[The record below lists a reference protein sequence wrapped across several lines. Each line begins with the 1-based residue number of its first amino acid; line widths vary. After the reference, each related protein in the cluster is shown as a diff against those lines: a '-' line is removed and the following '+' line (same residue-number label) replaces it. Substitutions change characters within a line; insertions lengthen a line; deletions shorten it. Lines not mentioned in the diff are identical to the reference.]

1 MSIRRVSVSVFLLVV
16 WASVGMREVAAQQ
29 GDVELGPEIHANRT
43 VTFRLRA
50 PLARRVVLNGSFLPI
65 SKEMKKDA
73 EGLWSLTVGAL
84 RPEIYEYDFL
94 VDGLTIPDP
103 VNPFVKVWR
112 RTSRSMLLVP
122 GDPAMFYEE
131 QGVPHGTMH
140 IHRYRSETLDVTRGL
155 YLSVY
160 TPPGYETTPEKQY
173 PVLYLLHGSGDT
185 EDAWTV
191 VGRANVILDNA
202 IAERRA
208 EPMIVVMPYGHTP
221 NAGEGNGA
229 TRNVAAFEAD
239 LIADVIPFVERNYR
253 VRVDA
258 ADRAIV
264 GLSMGGGQSL
274 RIGLAHPELFAWI
287 GAFSSSAP
295 SEEELEVLLADRDGL
310 NEKLALLWV
319 GCGRKDFLYERN
331 QELLARLKA
340 RGVRYTAH
348 ITEGEHEWRLWR
360 RYLNILAPLLFQ
372 SDT

>member
-1 MSIRRVSVSVFLLVV
+1 MSTRRFSVSVLLLVV
-16 WASVGMREVAAQQ
+16 WASIGVRDVAAQQ
-29 GDVELGPEIHANRT
+29 GDVERGPEIHANRT

-50 PLARRVVLNGSFLPI
+50 PLARRVVLNGNFLPI
-65 SKEMKKDA
+65 SKEMKRDS

-84 RPEIYEYDFL
+84 PPEIYEYDFS
-94 VDGLTIPDP
+94 VDGLTVPDP

-122 GDPAMFYEE
+122 GDPAMFFEE
-131 QGVPHGTMH
+131 QGVPHGTVH

-155 YLSVY
+155 YVY
-160 TPPGYETTPEKQY
+160 TPPEYETAPEKQY

-202 IAERRA
+202 IAARRA

-221 NAGEGNGA
+221 SADAGNGA
-229 TRNVAAFEAD
+229 TRTVAAFEAD
-239 LIADVIPFVERNYR
+239 LIGDVIPFVERNYH
-253 VRVDA
+253 VRVNA
-258 ADRAIV
+258 ANRAIV

-295 SEEELEVLLADRDGL
+295 SEEELETLLADRDGL

-331 QELLARLKA
+331 QQLLATLKA
-340 RGVRYTAH
+340 RGIRYTAH
-348 ITEGEHEWRLWR
+348 ITEGGHEWRLWR
-360 RYLNILAPLLFQ
+360 RYLNELAPLLFQ
-372 SDT
+372 SGT